1 MSRRSRR
8 SRRGFTL
15 MEVLLVMSIL
25 VILGGTAMLFFAR
38 VQKNA
43 MIDAAKTQ
51 IAQYKTVVEVY
62 RMEVG
67 SLPADQD
74 GLEAL
79 RAAPASLVNP
89 AKWRGPYLD
98 RELALDPW
106 DMPYVYQQ
114 VSVDTFQI
122 ASYGPDKTQ
131 GTDDD
136 IVN

>member
-1 MSRRSRR
+1 MSRRSRH
-8 SRRGFTL
+8 SQSGFTL
-15 MEVLLVMSIL
+15 MEILLVMSIL

-51 IAQYKTVVEVY
+51 ISQYKTAIEVY

-79 RAAPASLVNP
+79 RTAPASLTNP
-89 AKWRGPYLD
+89 AKWRGPYIQT
-98 RELALDPW
+98 ELALDPW

-136 IVN
+136 VVH